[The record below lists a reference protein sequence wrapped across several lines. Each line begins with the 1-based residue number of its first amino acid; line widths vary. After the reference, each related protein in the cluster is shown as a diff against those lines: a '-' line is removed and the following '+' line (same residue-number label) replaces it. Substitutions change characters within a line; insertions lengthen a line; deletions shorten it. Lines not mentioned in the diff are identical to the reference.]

1 MTLNPTQL
9 QTRLNHLGFSL
20 RVDGQAGPQTYL
32 ALLEYVGGR
41 DLTTASL
48 PLAAAMVTYLPQYQI
63 DTPLRIAH
71 FLGQTA
77 IESGGFVYTREIWGP
92 TPTQLRYEGRADLGN
107 NQAGDG
113 YRFRGRGLLQT
124 TGRFN
129 YDTLGRRLGLDL
141 LAHPEL
147 LEQPDTSVR
156 SACDYWNTHGLSKW
170 ADADDVRAVSRGI
183 NRGNPNAD
191 RPAIGEAERIIATTR
206 AKAVLV

>member
-1 MTLNPTQL
+1 VTLNATQL

-20 RVDGQAGPQTYL
+20 RVDGNAGPLTYL

-41 DLTTASL
+41 DLTTTSL
-48 PLAAAMVTYLPQYQI
+48 PLASAMLTYLPQYHI

-77 IESGGFVYTREIWGP
+77 IESGGFVYLREIWGP

-107 NQAGDG
+107 TQAGDG

-147 LEQPDTSVR
+147 LEQPPTAVR
-156 SACDYWNTHGLSKW
+156 SACDYWNTHNLSQW
-170 ADADDVRAVSRGI
+170 ADADDARSVSRGI
-183 NRGNPNAD
+183 NRGNPRAD
-191 RPAIGEAERIIATTR
+191 RPANGEADRLIATTK
-206 AKAVLV
+206 AKDVLL